1 LLLLLLLRLT
11 RLLCKLLLLLLL
23 LLGRDELLLGC
34 LRRKRGLKTI
44 TVEPIHCLGPGGEVL
59 EPPWLL
65 LTSQSYEMMVTSLF
79 SGPELG
85 QQETGQHH
93 MLEHHDGCS

>member
-11 RLLCKLLLLLLL
+11 RLLSKLLLLL

-44 TVEPIHCLGPGGEVL
+44 TVEPIHRLGPGGEVL
-59 EPPWLL
+59 EPSWLL
-65 LTSQSYEMMVTSLF
+65 LTSQSYEMMVTSLL

-93 MLEHHDGCS
+93 MLKHHDGCS